1 MRGSVGAVRL
11 IFVLALLSSCK
22 TDKERDDVVRPPRNV
37 PGDATTDTAAA
48 DAAIDAMSE
57 RDALA
62 LRLRAYVELLSID
75 FWAYQY
81 IAEFPGV
88 PPGTTFVASSFHWDT
103 WPTMQGDDVQAK
115 LVAIAQ
121 AANRR
126 PRVAADEVVQPY
138 AQALATWLPKLRD
151 LQNYYNESRFVDDEF
166 DRGRRDSADVERA
179 RRELA
184 ALRVPMRAAV
194 LTSWRELSADVP
206 DSPRAIVGA
215 AWEACVRFADHLM
228 AGESPEA
235 LTAAVSACRRAIP
248 TVSALPAGNG
258 GDLAIELRVAAI
270 AIGDQMANR
279 YMNHDP
285 PAALARLTTAYLD
298 AWPKLST
305 APAERGPP

>member
-1 MRGSVGAVRL
+1 
-11 IFVLALLSSCK
+11 
-22 TDKERDDVVRPPRNV
+22 
-37 PGDATTDTAAA
+37 
-48 DAAIDAMSE
+48 
-57 RDALA
+57 
-62 LRLRAYVELLSID
+62 LRAYVELLSID
-75 FWAYQY
+75 FWAYQFL
-81 IAEFPGV
+81 AEFPGA
-88 PPGTTFVASSFHWDT
+88 PPSKTFVASAFHWET
-103 WPTMQGDDVQAK
+103 RRTMHGDDVQAK
-115 LVAIAQ
+115 LAAIVQ
-121 AANRR
+121 GANRR

-138 AQALATWLPKLRD
+138 AQALATWLPQLLD
-151 LQNYYNESRFVDDEF
+151 LQKYYNESRFVDDEF

-228 AGESPEA
+228 AGDPPEA

-248 TVSALPAGNG
+248 TVSALPAGSS
-258 GDLAIELRVAAI
+258 GDLASELRAAAI

-279 YMNHDP
+279 FMKDGP
-285 PAALARLTTAYLD
+285 PALARLTAAYLD
-298 AWPKLST
+298 AWPRLST